1 MKQSENIL
9 LKRVLRK
16 TRVSHFS
23 ELDKIIGFYKTIL
36 ELERSKEPDITTY
49 YPYAL
54 HFKDNDSDVM
64 LIDLPCNLNFTK
76 AFLDNKDL
84 TFPKDL
90 YVGLPIV
97 RKDKAGQAVIVIF
110 SLTVD
115 YDDLK
120 GYDPYD
126 NLLPIRISNLSLD
139 SRHIDAL
146 ELSEEKIEEIE
157 NEISQIQNI
166 SDLQDLVKRYLGEN
180 AELKMELQLALSSKN
195 IALAQIS
202 AELNKLSY
210 SMVEKNELLKSFL
223 THSKFDNLIENIS
236 VDELIPVSALDES
249 QASVVAQALS
259 NRFSVVT
266 GAPGTGK
273 TQVILNIIANAL
285 MKDKTVLVASK
296 NNKAVDN
303 VKERFDLIDS
313 SQYLLRFG
321 KKEYVRSQTV
331 PALSHIL
338 NRLNVL
344 KEEPATLSGLLYQY
358 RDLSTKIKEAKKK
371 LARIDELKV
380 SIPKLLSEK
389 ATFESRIDEENRNYV
404 SNIDGIKNRYSD
416 VAHLEIE
423 SSDALARTTSNITRL
438 RNTLQRKYSGISR
451 IWHNL
456 FSKRKHAEIFLGYVE
471 DLPFSIKAELRDRNQ
486 VYSLE
491 EFESGNLIVEKSAQ
505 MISILERIIDYFRVL
520 DKEKSRHFKAISNL
534 NSSLASV
541 DGRYNALAT
550 ELEALSAK
558 KVDFIYSIQSA
569 KTALINLG
577 PQLIAAKISEIER
590 NGSASDKISTYKSY
604 LPDSIPWK
612 DNELTAFIRKT
623 KDFLSVCRLISVTS
637 LSVKTGFPLVD
648 NLFDILIIDEASQC
662 DIASALPLI
671 LRAKQVVVI
680 GDPMQLKHI
689 TSVRREEEDTIRE
702 HLGLTYRPYLKY
714 AEQSLW
720 DYAADFL
727 AHANQNSSPI
737 TLENHYRCHHDI
749 IGYSNNQFY
758 SKFLDKPLNV
768 KTDESRMTLPQKGVV
783 MINIRGQQESEN
795 VNINRIE
802 AERVVNLAK
811 ELCSLQADVSIGIV
825 TPFRDQADYIK
836 SRLDD
841 SLKNNVEVNTAHGFQ
856 GDEKDVII
864 YSLVVTD
871 NSPQRKVNWIDYIV
885 PNLVNVAVTRARQ
898 TLYVVGNADYIKAVS
913 PERNAL
919 GYLIRYAQSKTK

>member
-54 HFKDNDSDVM
+54 HFKDNDGDVM

-97 RKDKAGQAVIVIF
+97 RKDKAGQTVIF

-120 GYDPYD
+120 GYDPYE

-139 SRHIDAL
+139 NRHIDAL

-157 NEISQIQNI
+157 NEICQVQNI
-166 SDLQDLVKRYLGEN
+166 GDLQDLVKRHLGEN
-180 AELKMELQLALSSKN
+180 AELKMELKLALSSKN

-338 NRLNVL
+338 NRMNAL
-344 KEEPATLSGLLYQY
+344 KEEPDTLSGLLSQY

-371 LARIDELKV
+371 LERIDELKV

-423 SSDALARTTSNITRL
+423 SSDALARTISNITRL

-451 IWHNL
+451 IWYNL

-491 EFESGNLIVEKSAQ
+491 EFESGNIIVEKSTQ
-505 MISILERIIDYFRVL
+505 MISVLERIIDYFRAL

-541 DGRYNALAT
+541 DGRYSALAT

-577 PQLIAAKISEIER
+577 PQLIAAKISEIEK

-689 TSVRREEEDTIRE
+689 TSVRREEDETIRE
-702 HLGLTYRPYLKY
+702 HLGLTSRPYLKY

-758 SKFLDKPLNV
+758 SKFLNKPLNV
-768 KTDESRMTLPQKGVV
+768 KTDESLMTLPQKGVV

-802 AERVVNLAK
+802 ADRVVNLAK
-811 ELCSLQADVSIGIV
+811 ELCTLQADVSIGIV
-825 TPFRDQADYIK
+825 TSFRDQANYIK

-871 NSPQRKVNWIDYIV
+871 NSPQRKVNWIDYMV

-898 TLYVVGNADYIKAVS
+898 TLYVVGNANYIKAVS

>member
-16 TRVSHFS
+16 TKVSQFS

-36 ELERSKEPDITTY
+36 ELERSKEPDNATY
-49 YPYAL
+49 YPYTM

-64 LIDLPCNLNFTK
+64 LIDLPCNSNFTK

-90 YVGLPIV
+90 YVGLPVI
-97 RKDKAGQAVIVIF
+97 RKDKSGQIVVF

-120 GYDPYD
+120 GYDPYE
-126 NLLPIRISNLSLD
+126 NLLPIRISNLTLD
-139 SRHIDAL
+139 NRHIDEL

-157 NEISQIQNI
+157 NEIGHVKSIA
-166 SDLQDLVKRYLGEN
+166 DLQEIVKRHMGDN
-180 AELKMELQLALSSKN
+180 AELKMGLQLALSSKN

-202 AELNKLSY
+202 AELNKLCS
-210 SMVEKNELLKSFL
+210 SLAEKNELLKVFL
-223 THSKFDNLIENIS
+223 SHSEFDNHIENIS
-236 VDELIPVSALDES
+236 VDELIPVSALDDS
-249 QASVVAQALS
+249 QASVVAHALS
-259 NRFSVVT
+259 NRFTVVT

-303 VKERFDLIDS
+303 VKERFDMIDS
-313 SQYLLRFG
+313 SHYLLRFG

-331 PALSHIL
+331 PALTQIL

-344 KEEPATLSGLLYQY
+344 KSQPNTLSDLLSQY
-358 RDLSTKIKEAKKK
+358 RDLSTRIKEAKKK
-371 LARIDELKV
+371 LSRIEELK
-380 SIPKLLSEK
+380 SAIQKLLTDK
-389 ATFESRIDEENRNYV
+389 VNIESRIEEENRNFE
-404 SNIDGIKNRYSD
+404 SSEDSIKNRYSD
-416 VAHLEIE
+416 VSHLENVFLDGVASIT
-423 SSDALARTTSNITRL
+423 SDITRL
-438 RNTLQRKYSGISR
+438 RNSLQRKYSGLSR

-456 FSKRKHAEIFLGYVE
+456 FSKRKHADIFLGYVE
-471 DLPFSIKAELRDRNQ
+471 NLPFSIKDELRDRNLT
-486 VYSLE
+486 YSVDD
-491 EFESGNLIVEKSAQ
+491 FESGNSIIEKSSQ
-505 MISILERIIDYFRVL
+505 VISVLERIIDYFRTL
-520 DKEKSRHFKAISNL
+520 NKENARHSKAISNL
-534 NSSLASV
+534 KSSLANI
-541 DGRYNALAT
+541 DERYNSLAI

-558 KVDFIYSIQSA
+558 KIEFIHSIASS
-569 KTALINLG
+569 KTALVNLG

-590 NGSASDKISTYKSY
+590 DNSAAGKISSYKSY
-604 LPDSIPWK
+604 LPDNIPWK
-612 DNELTAFIRKT
+612 DSEMAAFIRKS

-662 DIASALPLI
+662 DVASALPLI
-671 LRAKQVVVI
+671 LRAKQVVII
-680 GDPMQLKHI
+680 GDPMQLRHI
-689 TSVRREEEDTIRE
+689 TSVRREEEDAIRV
-702 HLGLTYRPYLKY
+702 HFGLTSRPYLKY

-727 AHANQNSSPI
+727 AHANQNSFPI

-749 IGYSNNQFY
+749 IGYSNHQFY
-758 SKFLDKPLNV
+758 SRFLDTPLQV
-768 KTDESRMTLPQKGVV
+768 KTDESRMNLPQKGMV
-783 MINIRGQQESEN
+783 MIPVHGKQESEN
-795 VNINRIE
+795 VNINRAE
-802 AERVVNLAK
+802 ADRTVNLAK

-825 TPFRDQADYIK
+825 TPFRHQADYIK
-836 SRLDD
+836 SHLDD
-841 SLKNNVEVNTAHGFQ
+841 SLKENVEVNTAYGFQ

-871 NSPQRKVNWIDYIV
+871 NSPQRKINWIDNVTSNQI
-885 PNLVNVAVTRARQ
+885 NVAVTRARQ
-898 TLYVVGNADYIKAVS
+898 TLYVVGNADYIKRVS

-919 GYLIRYAQSKTK
+919 GYLIRYAQSNTK

>member
-1 MKQSENIL
+1 MKQSDNIS
-9 LKRVLRK
+9 LKRLLRK
-16 TRVSHFS
+16 TRVSHAT

-54 HFKDNDSDVM
+54 HFKDNNSDVM
-64 LIDLPCNLNFTK
+64 LIDLPCNVNFTK
-76 AFLDNKDL
+76 VFLDNRDL

-97 RKDKAGQAVIVIF
+97 RKDKAGQTVIF

-120 GYDPYD
+120 GYDPYE

-139 SRHIDAL
+139 SRHIDEL
-146 ELSEEKIEEIE
+146 ELTEEKIGEIE
-157 NEISQIQNI
+157 SELAQVKSFE
-166 SDLQDLVKRYLGEN
+166 DLQELIKRHLGEA
-180 AELKMELQLALSSKN
+180 AELKPELQLGLSSKN

-202 AELNKLSY
+202 AELNKLS
-210 SMVEKNELLKSFL
+210 SSAVEKNELLKSFL
-223 THSKFDNLIENIS
+223 THSEFGNLIENVS
-236 VDELIPVSALDES
+236 VDELIPVSSLDDS
-249 QASVVAQALS
+249 QASVVAHALS
-259 NRFSVVT
+259 NRFTVVT

-285 MKDKTVLVASK
+285 MKDKSVLVASK

-303 VKERFDLIDS
+303 VKERFDKIDS
-313 SQYLLRFG
+313 SLYLLRFG
-321 KKEYVRSQTV
+321 KKECVRSQTI
-331 PALSHIL
+331 PALTHIQ
-338 NRLNVL
+338 NRLDVL
-344 KEEPATLSGLLYQY
+344 KNQPDTLSSLLSQY
-358 RDLSTKIKEAKKK
+358 RDFTSTIKDAKKK
-371 LARIDELKV
+371 LSRIEELKN
-380 SIPKLLSEK
+380 SIPQLLLNKSNVE
-389 ATFESRIDEENRNYV
+389 AQIEAENRRFASEYERIN
-404 SNIDGIKNRYSD
+404 KRYSN
-416 VAHLEIE
+416 VSHLENVNFASI
-423 SSDALARTTSNITRL
+423 SQNTSQITRL
-438 RNTLQRKYSGISR
+438 RNSLLSKYSGLSG

-456 FSKRKHAEIFLGYVE
+456 FSKKKHAVTYLGHIE
-471 DLPFSIKAELRDRNQ
+471 DLPSSIRAELREQNLTRSTDDFKDGKAIIEHSKQ
-486 VYSLE
+486 VITLLECICDWQRALSKEKKRHSTTISNLRTSLE
-491 EFESGNLIVEKSAQ
+491 AIDRKYTTQAEQ
-505 MISILERIIDYFRVL
+505 LEDL
-520 DKEKSRHFKAISNL
+520 TKEKS
-534 NSSLASV
+534 
-541 DGRYNALAT
+541 
-550 ELEALSAK
+550 ELM
-558 KVDFIYSIQSA
+558 FSIRRS
-569 KTALINLG
+569 KDALINLG
-577 PQLIAAKISEIER
+577 PQLVSAKISEIER
-590 NGSASDKISTYKSY
+590 GQGAAQKISAYKSY
-604 LPDSIPWK
+604 LPDNIPWK
-612 DNELTAFIRKT
+612 DNELPTFIRKT

-662 DIASALPLI
+662 DIASSLPLI

-689 TSVRREEEDTIRE
+689 TSVRREEEETIRE
-702 HLGLTYRPYLKY
+702 HLGLTSRPYLKY

-802 AERVVNLAK
+802 TDRVVNLAK

-841 SLKNNVEVNTAHGFQ
+841 SLKNNVEVNTAYGFQ

-871 NSPQRKVNWIDYIV
+871 NSPKRKINWIDYMTA
-885 PNLVNVAVTRARQ
+885 NQVNVAVTRARQ
-898 TLYVVGNADYIKAVS
+898 TLYVVGNANYIKAVS